1 MNQYTASEFSRI
13 LTVIAETDPTTTEYH
28 IALQSLECFAGIAD
42 SIEEIMEQITQ
53 ETGEEPDLEGKIVKI
68 EFNPEALKQQAQE
81 ALAEKTEP
89 VPEPAADPEPEPET
103 TYDIVTVRAAMR
115 DAKKRGVDIVEIV
128 KSFGAT
134 NLTDLDP
141 SKYAELMKKLEA
153 DG

>member
-1 MNQYTASEFSRI
+1 MNQYTANEFSRI
-13 LTVIAETDPTTTEYH
+13 LAVITETDPTTTEYH

-53 ETGEEPDLEGKIVKI
+53 ETGEEPDLEGKIIKI
-68 EFNPEALKQQAQE
+68 EFKPEALKQAQE
-81 ALAEKTEP
+81 ELAEKTEP
-89 VPEPAADPEPEPET
+89 VPAPAADPEPTE

-115 DAKKRGVDIVEIV
+115 EAKKRGVDIVEIV

-141 SKYAELMKKLEA
+141 SKYDELMKKLES
-153 DG
+153 

>member
-1 MNQYTASEFSRI
+1 MNQYTANEFSRI
-13 LTVIAETDPTTTEYH
+13 LAVITETDPTTTEFH
-28 IALQSLECFAGIAD
+28 IALQSLECFAGIAE
-42 SIEEIMEQITQ
+42 SIEEIMEQIAQ
-53 ETGEEPDLEGKIVKI
+53 ETGEEPNIEGKIIKI

-81 ALAEKTEP
+81 EPVEETEP
-89 VPEPAADPEPEPET
+89 DPEPAAEPEPTE

-141 SKYAELMKKLEA
+141 SKYPELMKKLES
-153 DG
+153 

>member
-1 MNQYTASEFSRI
+1 MNQYTANEFSRI
-13 LTVIAETDPTTTEYH
+13 LAVIAETDPTTTEYH

-42 SIEEIMEQITQ
+42 SIEEIMEQIMEQITQ
-53 ETGEEPDLEGKIVKI
+53 ETGEEPNIEGKIIKI

-81 ALAEKTEP
+81 EPAEETEP
-89 VPEPAADPEPEPET
+89 DPEPAADPEPTE

-128 KSFGAT
+128 KSFGAS

-141 SKYAELMKKLEA
+141 SKYPELMQKLES
-153 DG
+153 

>member
-1 MNQYTASEFSRI
+1 MNQYTANEFSRI
-13 LTVIAETDPTTTEYH
+13 LAVITETDPTTTEYH

-42 SIEEIMEQITQ
+42 SIEEIMGQIFQ

-68 EFNPEALKQQAQE
+68 EFNPEAPKQQAQE
-81 ALAEKTEP
+81 ELAEKTEP
-89 VPEPAADPEPEPET
+89 DPEPAADPEPEPEI
-103 TYDIVTVRAAMR
+103 TYDLVTVRQAMR

-141 SKYAELMKKLEA
+141 SKYDELMKKLES
-153 DG
+153 

>member
-1 MNQYTASEFSRI
+1 MNQYTANEFSRI
-13 LTVIAETDPTTTEYH
+13 LAVITETDPTTTEYH

-53 ETGEEPDLEGKIVKI
+53 ETGEEPDLEGKIIKI
-68 EFNPEALKQQAQE
+68 EFKPEALKQARE
-81 ALAEKTEP
+81 ELAEETEP
-89 VPEPAADPEPEPET
+89 DPEPSADPEPTE

-115 DAKKRGVDIVEIV
+115 EAKKRGVDIVEIV

-141 SKYAELMKKLEA
+141 SKYAELMKKLES
-153 DG
+153 

>member
-1 MNQYTASEFSRI
+1 MNQYTANEFSRI

-81 ALAEKTEP
+81 ELAEKTEL
-89 VPEPAADPEPEPET
+89 VPEPAADPETTE

-128 KSFGAT
+128 KSFGAS

-141 SKYAELMKKLEA
+141 SKYAELMKKLES
-153 DG
+153 